1 MKEGDSKK
9 KEGMPKDSS
18 KESPDEKSQSA
29 MSVTPTKPEGASKA
43 EKTSSPASEA
53 PVDSAK
59 AAQAPADSTE
69 EKKGEEEESSM
80 EDMVAGMASAASGW
94 LSGWMKSLEVAKYK
108 SAEVYDMV
116 KKDLTE
122 FTEAVQTETTSMIS
136 ETSSMISSTS
146 QTLKESL
153 QSEESTAGQVKKSVS
168 GFLTHVHKVFTPDTA
183 QDDDAEAYVLQDG
196 QPVLLDR
203 LQTELYR
210 LAADP
215 STYLTEPAESER
227 VRYEVWSADLDL
239 EARQTELS
247 DLLASNRT
255 VLEQYTSLVPA
266 KVSHVLFWH
275 RYLFRVHLAEE
286 KEKQR
291 EQLRKRADQMSS
303 PGQAEKQITWEEESA
318 EKKDFSH
325 HVEVTDAQAD
335 QLLAEYEAEQRQK
348 PSKAAAPA
356 AAPADSAAAA
366 GAEGSSGSRS
376 PERASSNEDDWVK
389 ADIDAE
395 TNSSVGNDW
404 EKWD

>member
-1 MKEGDSKK
+1 
-9 KEGMPKDSS
+9 
-18 KESPDEKSQSA
+18 
-29 MSVTPTKPEGASKA
+29 
-43 EKTSSPASEA
+43 
-53 PVDSAK
+53 
-59 AAQAPADSTE
+59 
-69 EKKGEEEESSM
+69 M
-80 EDMVAGMASAASGW
+80 EDMVSGMATAASGW
-94 LSGWMKSLEVAKYK
+94 LSGWMKTLEVAKDK

-116 KKDLTE
+116 KKDLSE
-122 FTEAVQTETTSMIS
+122 FSEAVQTETSTMLSD
-136 ETSSMISSTS
+136 TTTMISSTS

-153 QSEESTAGQVKKSVS
+153 KDDSSAAGQVKNSVS
-168 GFLTHVHKVFTPDTA
+168 GFLTHVHKAFTPDTA

-215 STYLTEPAESER
+215 DTYLTEPAEAER
-227 VRYEVWSADLDL
+227 VRYEVWSADIDL

-247 DLLASNRT
+247 DLLASHRA
-255 VLEQYTSLVPA
+255 VLDQYTSLVPA

-291 EQLRKRADQMSS
+291 EQLRKRADQMAS
-303 PGQAEKQITWEEESA
+303 PGQAEKQITWEEE
-318 EKKDFSH
+318 DFSH

-335 QLLAEYEAEQRQK
+335 QLLAEYEAEKRQEPKK
-348 PSKAAAPA
+348 PAAAAAPGT
-356 AAPADSAAAA
+356 AA
-366 GAEGSSGSRS
+366 GDERPGSRS
-376 PERASSNEDDWVK
+376 PERSASSNEDDWVK